1 MNIETLVAEGRRL
14 QRKCNFLKPTGN
26 GEPVALWFESDPDDE
41 SITDW
46 RRWMTIRSDA
56 VPQDKPRGLLYFS
69 LYTRG
74 GEHGLLDFVDD
85 WPPRNGIWLYAH
97 PAEVLPPI
105 DAVFALGSDE
115 IGDWLAANKWPR
127 IQRYDSNFGGADLVM
142 QYEQRWF
149 SEHPIF
155 RNDPEI
161 YAATGGWHLPG
172 QDHDWHDLIPAKLI
186 VTTIRDSEPWVE
198 VFQTQEGEFKVC
210 QRAT

>member
-1 MNIETLVAEGRRL
+1 MNIETLIAEGRRL
-14 QRKCNFLKPTGN
+14 QRKCSFLKQAGN

-46 RRWMTIRSDA
+46 RRWMTMRSDA
-56 VPQDKPRGLLYFS
+56 VPQDKPRDLFYFS

-74 GEHGLLDFVDD
+74 SEHGLLDFVDD
-85 WPPRNGIWLYAH
+85 WPPRNGTWLYAH
-97 PAEVLPPI
+97 PADVLPPI
-105 DAVFALGSDE
+105 DAVFAQGSEE
-115 IGDWLAANKWPR
+115 IGAWLTANGWSREDP
-127 IQRYDSNFGGADLVM
+127 YNSNFAGADLVR
-142 QYEQRWF
+142 QYEKLWF

-172 QDHDWHDLIPAKLI
+172 QDRDWHDLIPAKLI

-198 VFQTQEGEFKVC
+198 AFQTSEGEFKVC
-210 QRAT
+210 QRIT